1 MRGIPVKNKNQWQ
14 LDDNF
19 IEKKLAESFG
29 YENEQLVQEL
39 DHFKEQISTEYL
51 SGRSRAPEGE
61 FQRILNRLD
70 QGNNTVKGHKEI
82 RLKKVAKFVVAT
94 AVMGTMVLGSGMWVG
109 ARRIKEYQIRERSDL
124 ENVVVFGNDSDNV
137 IISEDD
143 ESAIEKA
150 YAQIEKEL
158 GIEVLEL
165 SYLPEDI
172 LFDRLIIKKR
182 KGLIIFSNESKKV
195 FFYQGLND
203 NTSSFSF
210 SSNIE
215 KCKQVYNIYLNK
227 KIEIYKEELE
237 NGSIDFSAQIVE
249 GNKYYLLHGV
259 IDIEEFDQIVCG
271 IKLYRD

>member
-70 QGNNTVKGHKEI
+70 QGNNTVKGHKGI

-94 AVMGTMVLGSGMWVG
+94 AVMGTMVLGSGIWVG
-109 ARRIKEYQIRERSDL
+109 ARKVREYQVEKQLGMD
-124 ENVVVFGNDSDNV
+124 NVVVFDNNTDNL
-137 IISEDD
+137 IETEASEID
-143 ESAIEKA
+143 KA

-165 SYLPEDI
+165 SYLPEDA
-172 LFDRLIIKKR
+172 LFDRLVIMKR
-182 KGLIIFSNESKKV
+182 KSLMTFIDGDRKL
-195 FFYQGLND
+195 FFYQGLNN
-203 NTSSFSF
+203 NTSSLSY
-210 SSNIE
+210 SSNAE
-215 KCKQVYNIYLNK
+215 QCQQVYNLYLDK
-227 KIEIYKEELE
+227 EIIIYKEE
-237 NGSIDFSAQIVE
+237 IDNINTEFSTRIVD
-249 GNKYYLLHGV
+249 GNRYYILCSTM
-259 IDIEEFDQIVCG
+259 DMEEFIQIVCG
-271 IKLYRD
+271 MRIYEKY

>member
-82 RLKKVAKFVVAT
+82 RLKKVAKFVVVT

>member
-39 DHFKEQISTEYL
+39 DHFKEQVSTEY
-51 SGRSRAPEGE
+51 SFGRSRAPKGE

-70 QGNNTVKGHKEI
+70 QDNNTVKGHKGI

-143 ESAIEKA
+143 ESTIEKA

-237 NGSIDFSAQIVE
+237 NGSIDFSAQIIE

>member
-82 RLKKVAKFVVAT
+82 RLKKVAKFVVLT
-94 AVMGTMVLGSGMWVG
+94 AVMGTMVLGSAMWVG

>member
-1 MRGIPVKNKNQWQ
+1 MKNKNQWQ

-51 SGRSRAPEGE
+51 SGRSRALEGE

>member
-19 IEKKLAESFG
+19 IEKRLAESFG

-39 DHFKEQISTEYL
+39 DHFKEQVSTEYL

>member
-29 YENEQLVQEL
+29 YENQQLVQEL
-39 DHFKEQISTEYL
+39 DHFKEQVSTEY
-51 SGRSRAPEGE
+51 SFGRSRAPKGE

-70 QGNNTVKGHKEI
+70 QDNNTVKGHKGI

-109 ARRIKEYQIRERSDL
+109 ARKVREYQVEKQLGMD
-124 ENVVVFGNDSDNV
+124 NVVVFDNNTDNL
-137 IISEDD
+137 IETEASEID
-143 ESAIEKA
+143 KA

-165 SYLPEDI
+165 SYLPEDM
-172 LFDRLIIKKR
+172 LFNKLVIKECKSLIVFTDADRKL
-182 KGLIIFSNESKKV
+182 

-203 NTSSFSF
+203 NTSSFSY
-210 SSNIE
+210 SSNAE
-215 KCKQVYNIYLNK
+215 EYQRVYNSFLDNEIL
-227 KIEIYKEELE
+227 IYKEDLE
-237 NGSIDFSAQIVE
+237 DKSVDLSIRIVKD
-249 GNKYYLLHGV
+249 NKYYILHGI
-259 IDIEEFDQIVCG
+259 IDIEKFIQIVHG
-271 IKLYRD
+271 IKVYKD

>member
-39 DHFKEQISTEYL
+39 DHFKEQVSTEYL

-70 QGNNTVKGHKEI
+70 QGNNTIKGHKGI

-143 ESAIEKA
+143 ESAIERA

>member
-1 MRGIPVKNKNQWQ
+1 MKNKNQWQ

-39 DHFKEQISTEYL
+39 DHFKEQVSTEYL

-70 QGNNTVKGHKEI
+70 QGNNTIKGHKGI

-143 ESAIEKA
+143 ESAIERA

>member
-29 YENEQLVQEL
+29 YENEQGVQEL

>member
-39 DHFKEQISTEYL
+39 DHFKEQVSTEYL

-143 ESAIEKA
+143 ESAIERA

>member
-39 DHFKEQISTEYL
+39 DHFKEQVSTEY
-51 SGRSRAPEGE
+51 SVGRSRAPEGE

-70 QGNNTVKGHKEI
+70 QGNNTKRYKSI
-82 RLKKVAKFVVAT
+82 RGKKIAKFVVAT

-109 ARRIKEYQIRERSDL
+109 ARKIKEYQIRERSDL

-137 IISEDD
+137 IISEDE

-165 SYLPEDI
+165 SYLPEGMTFYQLTI
-172 LFDRLIIKKR
+172 LEAKSLIEFTN
-182 KGLIIFSNESKKV
+182 GSNSI

-203 NTSSFSF
+203 NTSSLSYA
-210 SSNIE
+210 SDME
-215 KCKQVYNIYLNK
+215 EYQNIYNSFLGK
-227 KIEIYKEELE
+227 KIPIYKKNLDDDMIE
-237 NGSIDFSAQIVE
+237 FSARIIKDNQ
-249 GNKYYLLHGV
+249 YYFLYGV
-259 IDIEEFDQIVCG
+259 IDIKEFNQIVKG
-271 IKLYRD
+271 FRLYRD

>member
-70 QGNNTVKGHKEI
+70 QGNNTVKGHKGI

-94 AVMGTMVLGSGMWVG
+94 AVMGTMVLGSGIWVG

-124 ENVVVFGNDSDNV
+124 ENVVVFNNDPDNV
-137 IISEDD
+137 IISEDK
-143 ESAIEKA
+143 ESAMEKA
-150 YAQIEKEL
+150 YAEIEEEL
-158 GIEVLEL
+158 GIQVLKL
-165 SYLPEDI
+165 SYLPEG
-172 LFDRLIIKKR
+172 LSFDKVVITER
-182 KGLIIFSNESKKV
+182 KGIIILSGDKGDL

-203 NTSSFSF
+203 NTSSLSY
-210 SSNIE
+210 SSKAE
-215 KCKQVYNIYLNK
+215 EFQQVYNIFLEK
-227 KIEIYKEELE
+227 EILICKEKLE
-237 NGSIDFSAQIVE
+237 NNNIEFSAQIVKD
-249 GNKYYLLHGV
+249 NKYYLLHGTLN
-259 IDIEEFDQIVCG
+259 IEEFKKIICG
-271 IKLYRD
+271 IKFYRE

>member
-70 QGNNTVKGHKEI
+70 QGNNTVKGHKGI

>member
-39 DHFKEQISTEYL
+39 DHFKEQVSTEY
-51 SGRSRAPEGE
+51 SFGRSRAPEGE

-70 QGNNTVKGHKEI
+70 QGNNTVKGHKGI

-124 ENVVVFGNDSDNV
+124 ENVVVFNNDPDNV
-137 IISEDD
+137 VLSEDD
-143 ESAIEKA
+143 KSVIEKA
-150 YAQIEKEL
+150 YEQIEDEL

-165 SYLPEDI
+165 SYLPENMLFSKLVI
-172 LFDRLIIKKR
+172 LEGKSVIEFANGDNSI
-182 KGLIIFSNESKKV
+182 
-195 FFYQGLND
+195 FFYQGFND
-203 NTSSFSF
+203 NTSSLSYG
-210 SSNIE
+210 SGM
-215 KCKQVYNIYLNK
+215 KKYQVVYNSFLNK
-227 KIEIYKEELE
+227 EILIYKEELDKE
-237 NGSIDFSAQIVE
+237 DTELTAQIVE
-249 GNKYYLLHGV
+249 DNKYYFLYGI
-259 IDIEEFDQIVCG
+259 IDEENFNQIVAG

>member
-39 DHFKEQISTEYL
+39 DHFKKQVSTEY
-51 SGRSRAPEGE
+51 SVGRSRAPEGE

-70 QGNNTVKGHKEI
+70 QGNNTKRYKSI
-82 RLKKVAKFVVAT
+82 RGKKIAKFVVAT

-109 ARRIKEYQIRERSDL
+109 ARKIKEYQIRERSDL
-124 ENVVVFGNDSDNV
+124 ENVVVFNNDPDNV
-137 IISEDD
+137 VISEDD
-143 ESAIEKA
+143 KSAIEKA
-150 YAQIEKEL
+150 YEQIEDEL

-182 KGLIIFSNESKKV
+182 KGLIIFSGEDREL

-203 NTSSFSF
+203 NTSSFSY
-210 SSNIE
+210 SSKI
-215 KCKQVYNIYLNK
+215 KKYQQVYNLYLDK
-227 KIEIYKEELE
+227 EIQVYKEELE
-237 NGSIDFSAQIVE
+237 NGTLGFSVRIVE
-249 GNKYYLLHGV
+249 SNKYCILYGT
-259 IDIEEFDQIVCG
+259 IDIEEFNQIVCG
-271 IKLYRD
+271 IKLYRE